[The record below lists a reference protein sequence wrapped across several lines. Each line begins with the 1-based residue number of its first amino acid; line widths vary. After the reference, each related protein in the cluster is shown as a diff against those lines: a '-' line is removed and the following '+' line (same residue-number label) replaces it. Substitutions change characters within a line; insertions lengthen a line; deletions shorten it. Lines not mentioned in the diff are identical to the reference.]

1 MTVKI
6 KLTKSQEIIWNALKE
21 ATNYNDNELKQ
32 AMKEYLEQG
41 DGVSLPFSRPDVALK
56 FCLNFNIDA
65 LRNEIFQNELKF
77 ILQFFPEFEN
87 ERLSAQEHA
96 EELIQQGYSFKE
108 ACDCIAK
115 ENTDVVPEGIKIFMY
130 GLVSSFYLKV
140 FGESNESENSKEDNK
155 VQAQPVVEKKVL
167 ANEVK
172 VTTETTTET
181 TTAEIK
187 LTKNQKVIWNALKE
201 ATGYNDDELKQATQE
216 HYKHGSDTYTQL
228 SHASA
233 ALNFCLNIDVLK
245 NKIFQEELKFSMVP
259 LPEFAIELLQA
270 QARIMEFVKVG
281 YDFKEACNCLVKER
295 AVPKDITIFMT
306 GFAGGFYSQVFDE
319 D

>member
-1 MTVKI
+1 MAVKI
-6 KLTKSQEIIWNALKE
+6 KLTKNQEIIWNALKE

-41 DGVSLPFSRPDVALK
+41 DSAGLLFPRPDVALK

-65 LRNEIFQNELKF
+65 SRNEIFQNELKF

-87 ERLSAQEHA
+87 ERLSAQEYV
-96 EELIQQGYSFKE
+96 EELIQKGYGFEE

-115 ENTDVVPEGIKIFMY
+115 EHTDVVPEGIKIFMY
-130 GLVSSFYLKV
+130 GLASSFYLKV
-140 FGESNESENSKEDNK
+140 FGESENGKEDDK
-155 VQAQPVVEKKVL
+155 TQTQPVVEKKVL

-172 VTTETTTET
+172 VTAEMATETMTK
-181 TTAEIK
+181 IK
-187 LTKNQKVIWNALKE
+187 LTKNQEVIWNALKE
-201 ATGYNDDELKQATQE
+201 ATGYNDDELKQAMRK
-216 HYKHGSDTYTQL
+216 HYKHGSDACSQL
-228 SHASA
+228 SHASV
-233 ALNFCLNIDVLK
+233 ALNFCLNIDILK
-245 NKIFQEELKFSMVP
+245 SEIFQEELKFSMAP
-259 LPEFAIELLQA
+259 LPEFVIELLQV
-270 QARIMEFVKVG
+270 QARIMEFVKIG
-281 YDFKEACNCLVKER
+281 YDFKEACHSLVNER